1 MRVMNKI
8 LSLCMMMSC
17 TSCIFQQQQQ
27 QVHVEYYNPQTEA
40 IYLETT
46 CTQMQSLDVDNPALA
61 KLYDV
66 AKHGTAEER
75 YDAYEL
81 LLDTWGFRDK
91 WKDEGDIKEG
101 GCLFTLSTN
110 PYPCGPEKGKTI
122 EIMLDKKHSKEA
134 LSEQRAR
141 NFTNGKWQMPY
152 YWTNQKNLSIKWTN
166 TLLKQKKE
174 TRKQNLKQELRKKR
188 ERHKFELEA
197 QQWSQAL
204 KAAQEKSKKE
214 THDSA
219 E

>member
-1 MRVMNKI
+1 
-8 LSLCMMMSC
+8 MMMSC

-27 QVHVEYYNPQTEA
+27 QVHIEYYNPETA
-40 IYLETT
+40 GIYFEKAF
-46 CTQMQSLDVDNPALA
+46 TQMQSLDVDNPALA
-61 KLYDV
+61 KLYYV

-101 GCLFTLSTN
+101 GCLFTLSTY
-110 PYPCGPEKGKTI
+110 PYPYGPEKGKTI
-122 EIMLDKKHSKEA
+122 EIMLDKKHSKKA
-134 LSEQRAR
+134 LSNQRR
-141 NFTNGKWQMPY
+141 RYFLFTSLWKMPY

-166 TLLKQKKE
+166 ILLKQKKE
-174 TRKQNLKQELRKKR
+174 KRKQDFKEDLRQKR

-197 QQWSQAL
+197 QQRAQAL
-204 KAAQEKSKKE
+204 KVAQEKSKKE